1 MRLMNGGD
9 AKESFSR
16 EVAEEI
22 QSIKADSEREAGYMS
37 YWKLQ
42 ADLMDARRE
51 GKEEGEEMVMELF
64 QYLLKDSRDKDIKRA
79 IADKDYRN
87 DLYKYYGIAESDERD
102 DTYTQHNDVI

>member
-1 MRLMNGGD
+1 MNGE
-9 AKESFSR
+9 AAEESFSR

-64 QYLLKDSRDKDIKRA
+64 QYLLKDSRDNDIKRA
-79 IADKDYRN
+79 ISDRDYRN
-87 DLYKYYGIAESDERD
+87 DLYKYYGIAEPNERY
-102 DTYTQHNDVI
+102 DTHIQHNDVI

>member
-1 MRLMNGGD
+1 
-9 AKESFSR
+9 
-16 EVAEEI
+16 
-22 QSIKADSEREAGYMS
+22 MS

-64 QYLLKDSRDKDIKRA
+64 QYLLKDSRDKDIKGA